1 MSRSLNASTLAEI
14 EKDAVR
20 TAHLVKLS
28 LTTAV
33 YMTDAGFDISYDGDT
48 YQASS
53 HLLEIDAV
61 SESSDVRVGT
71 VSIILSGVEQTFVA
85 AFLGNNYIGKQAL
98 IYRIFLDASSQ
109 IIGDPIL
116 IYDGRIDGFDM
127 TETSNDSKLNV
138 QMASHWSDF
147 ERKAGRYTNPNSQAL
162 FFTGDKGFD
171 FAANIVK
178 DLKWGRP

>member
-1 MSRSLNASTLAEI
+1 
-14 EKDAVR
+14 
-20 TAHLVKLS
+20 
-28 LTTAV
+28 
-33 YMTDAGFDISYDGDT
+33 
-48 YQASS
+48 
-53 HLLEIDAV
+53 
-61 SESSDVRVGT
+61 
-71 VSIILSGVEQTFVA
+71 
-85 AFLGNNYIGKQAL
+85 
-98 IYRIFLDASSQ
+98 
-109 IIGDPIL
+109 
-116 IYDGRIDGFDM
+116 M